1 MKIDCVCVVRC
12 IDRYPP
18 QSYAKSPDFTIIKEK
33 FLLSPHVRAFSFVFY
48 AFLQYLC
55 PRANHPPS
63 SYVMKKSVNVVR
75 FDWAVKRLL
84 RNKASYEVLEGFL
97 ESLIGEPITIV
108 EIMESEG
115 NQEHST
121 DKFNRVDLKARNSK
135 GEIVIIEVQNTF
147 ESDYIQRI
155 LYGAAKAITEQIN
168 LGDRYTGIAKVYS
181 ISILYCDFGVG
192 SDYVYHGQTT
202 FMGLHTNDALKVSD
216 REDRGIRLKTPEEIY
231 PEYYLIRVKEFD
243 KVAVEPLEQWVS
255 YLKTGTIPE
264 DADAPGLK
272 KAKEMLDL
280 DRLDRK
286 VRDAYIKYSMDRA
299 SFEASIEENFREG
312 HARGVKKGL
321 EEGRK
326 EGLKEGLEKGREE
339 GIKEGIKE
347 GISAATREIA
357 ARMKSQGIDPALI
370 MAATGLSAEDV
381 QAL

>member
-1 MKIDCVCVVRC
+1 
-12 IDRYPP
+12 
-18 QSYAKSPDFTIIKEK
+18 
-33 FLLSPHVRAFSFVFY
+33 
-48 AFLQYLC
+48 
-55 PRANHPPS
+55 
-63 SYVMKKSVNVVR
+63 MKKSVNVVR

-326 EGLKEGLEKGREE
+326 EGLKEGRKEGLKEGRKEGLEKGLKEGLEKGREE